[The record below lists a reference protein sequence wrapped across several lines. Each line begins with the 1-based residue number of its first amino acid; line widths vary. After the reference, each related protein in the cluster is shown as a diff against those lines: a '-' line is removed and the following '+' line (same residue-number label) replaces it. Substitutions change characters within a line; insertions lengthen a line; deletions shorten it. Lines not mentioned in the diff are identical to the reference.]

1 VNIAYYSHYFSP
13 EIGAPSARIHNLA
26 TQWLHMGN
34 HVQVVTCF
42 PNHPTGRIYPG
53 YRAGRYLREDFEG
66 IDVHRHWTY
75 VTPNKGFVKKT
86 LGHFSYWPAAALI
99 SGPRLLAPDVAIGSS
114 PTLFAA
120 MAAAG
125 LAKRRQIPFIMEV
138 RDLWPAIFVELGII
152 RNRQLIRWL
161 ERLEM
166 RLYHQATKIVVVTEA
181 FRTKLIERS
190 LPEKKVWTISN
201 GADLEFWN
209 APRDKSDLRTR
220 YNLDNRFVVLY
231 IGAHGISH
239 ALERVLDSASELKED
254 FPGIHFLFVGEGA
267 EKEKL
272 MQSASQRKLTN
283 VTFIDPVSKVEVRDF
298 YALADVCLVPLRN
311 IPLFETFVPSKMFEM
326 MAMSRPIIGSVRGE
340 AARILSQSGAAQVVE
355 PEDSRA
361 LTRALLDVYHLP
373 DDARR
378 EMGERGR
385 EFVARYYSRP
395 AQARKYLE
403 VIEAAMAEYQ
413 DR

>member
-1 VNIAYYSHYFSP
+1 
-13 EIGAPSARIHNLA
+13 
-26 TQWLHMGN
+26 MGN

-75 VTPNKGFVKKT
+75 VTPNKGFVKKA

-99 SGPRLLAPDVAIGSS
+99 SGPRVLSPHVAIGSS

-125 LAKRRQIPFIMEV
+125 LARRRKIPFIMEV
-138 RDLWPAIFVELGII
+138 RDLWPAIFVELGVI
-152 RNRQLIRWL
+152 RNRQLIAWL

-166 RLYHQATKIVVVTEA
+166 RLYRQATKVVVVTES
-181 FRTKLIERS
+181 FRKKLIERS
-190 LPEKKVWTISN
+190 LPEEKVFTIAN

-209 APRDKSDLRTR
+209 PPPGQSELRAR
-220 YNLDNRFVVLY
+220 YKLHNRFVVLY

-239 ALERVLDSASELKED
+239 ALERVLDSAIELKDALPEVQ
-254 FPGIHFLFVGEGA
+254 FLFVGEGA

-272 MQSASQRKLTN
+272 VQIASQRKLTN
-283 VTFIDPVSKVEVRDF
+283 VTFIEPVSKVEVRDF

-326 MAMSRPIIGSVRGE
+326 MAMARPIVGSVRGE
-340 AARILSQSGAAQVVE
+340 AAHILRQSGAALVID
-355 PEDSRA
+355 PEDSAA
-361 LTRALLDVYHLP
+361 LTRALLHIYHLN

-378 EMGERGR
+378 EMGSRGR
-385 EFVARYYSRP
+385 EFVAKYYSRP
-395 AQARKYLE
+395 AQARKYLD
-403 VIEAAMAEYQ
+403 VIQAAIAEYQ
-413 DR
+413 HR